1 MNNVFISVVLVLAL
15 TATAVLKLQV
25 LVGLWLATT
34 MVSLFALPGVSTVLY
49 VVANRKHKG
58 V

>member
-1 MNNVFISVVLVLAL
+1 MNNVFISIVLVLAL

-25 LVGLWLATT
+25 LVGLWLAVT

-49 VVANRKHKG
+49 VVSNRKRAG

>member
-1 MNNVFISVVLVLAL
+1 MNNVFISIVLVLAL

-25 LVGLWLATT
+25 LVGLWLAVT
-34 MVSLFALPGVSTVLY
+34 MVSLFMLPGVSTVLY
-49 VVANRKHKG
+49 VVANRKRMG